1 MRVTKTLK
9 LLVFTDLDG
18 SLLDHGTYSFA
29 PAQSALDRLKS
40 QDIPIILTT
49 SKTYAEVV
57 DLQKELGIDD
67 PCIVENG
74 SAIYMGSSGF
84 SHALALGDAQIFGRS
99 YHSICTFINQLP
111 NNLRP
116 FITGFADL
124 STEQVAE
131 VTGLPIEKAE
141 KAKNR
146 LASEPFQWTGAPEG
160 LQELEKL
167 LNAQD
172 MALLQGGRFYH
183 MVSKVD
189 KSLALDWLTKKAKSV
204 YNTVDFHT
212 VALGDGP
219 NDEKMIASADTG
231 IVIANPDGV
240 ALTIKGAFGKI
251 KYPKAPGPAG
261 WAQGMHELMDELGLA

>member
-1 MRVTKTLK
+1 MKVTKTAK

-18 SLLDHGTYSFA
+18 SLLDHETYSFSS
-29 PAQSALDRLKS
+29 AQSALDRLKS
-40 QDIPIILTT
+40 HHVPIILTT

-57 DLQKELGIDD
+57 DLQKELGIND

-84 SHALALGDAQIFGRS
+84 SQALAVGDAQIFGRS
-99 YHSICTFINQLP
+99 YQSICTFIEQLP
-111 NNLRP
+111 KNIRVSL
-116 FITGFADL
+116 TGFADL
-124 STEQVAE
+124 SAQEVAQ

-160 LQELEKL
+160 LRELEKL
-167 LNAQD
+167 LDGQD

-183 MVSKVD
+183 IVSKVD
-189 KSLALDWLTKKAKSV
+189 KSLALDWLAKKAKSV
-204 YNTVDFHT
+204 YNAVDFHT